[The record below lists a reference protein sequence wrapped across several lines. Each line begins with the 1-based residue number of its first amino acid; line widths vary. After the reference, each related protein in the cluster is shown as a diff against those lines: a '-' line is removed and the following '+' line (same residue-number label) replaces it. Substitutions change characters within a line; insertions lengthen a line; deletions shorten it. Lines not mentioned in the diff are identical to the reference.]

1 MEELVKKLV
10 AEAGITEEQAKKAL
24 EVFKKEAQQE
34 GFMEKLGDWAEGA
47 KEKLGDFAEDAKE
60 KLEDLA
66 EEAGEALGKA
76 KNFVAGVW
84 NKMTGSEEKEKKQA
98 EEKKEEEKK

>member
-10 AEAGITEEQAKKAL
+10 AEAGITEEQAKKAV
-24 EVFKKEAQQE
+24 EIFKKEAQQE
-34 GFMEKLGDWAEGA
+34 GFMEKLGDW
-47 KEKLGDFAEDAKE
+47 AEDAKE

-84 NKMTGSEEKEKKQA
+84 NKMTGGEDKEKKQA

>member
-1 MEELVKKLV
+1 MEELIKKLV
-10 AEAGITEEQAKKAL
+10 TEVGITEEQAKKAV
-24 EVFKKEAQQE
+24 EIFKKEAQQE
-34 GFMEKLGDWAEGA
+34 GFMDKLGDWAE
-47 KEKLGDFAEDAKE
+47 EAKE

-76 KNFVAGVW
+76 KNFVAEVW
-84 NKMTGSEEKEKKQA
+84 NKVTGGDEKEKKQ